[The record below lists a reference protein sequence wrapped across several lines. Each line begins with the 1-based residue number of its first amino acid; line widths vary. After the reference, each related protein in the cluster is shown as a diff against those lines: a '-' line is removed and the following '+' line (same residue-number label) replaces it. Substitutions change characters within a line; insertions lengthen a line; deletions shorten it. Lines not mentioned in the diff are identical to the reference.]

1 VHSDQLSGITFIGDR
16 LVICPDE
23 EASFQTLRR
32 VAPDRYTV
40 ATTITLFSG
49 DDVEIDLEG
58 AAKDGTHVYLVG
70 SHSLARKKKSSRTV
84 PIKKNRQRLTD
95 VEKREGANSFFR
107 LKLDREGN
115 LASKDRVGL
124 QGILKGDKI
133 LGPFTKIPSK
143 ENGTDI
149 EGIAVKDE
157 TLFLGFRGPVRREN
171 FVPVMVLQLDRPE
184 DYELRFVNLDGHG
197 IRDITAVENGFL
209 IIGGPVGDGL
219 EAE

>member
-1 VHSDQLSGITFIGDR
+1 
-16 LVICPDE
+16 
-23 EASFQTLRR
+23 
-32 VAPDRYTV
+32 
-40 ATTITLFSG
+40 
-49 DDVEIDLEG
+49 
-58 AAKDGTHVYLVG
+58 
-70 SHSLARKKKSSRTV
+70 
-84 PIKKNRQRLTD
+84 
-95 VEKREGANSFFR
+95 
-107 LKLDREGN
+107 
-115 LASKDRVGL
+115 L